1 MSSPEVW
8 TNHSTRSD
16 RSYSV
21 PIVAE
26 LDLLA
31 LLERHVELYND
42 AVASGDFGPLLAT
55 FGRQAVMSFDDVPLG
70 PFRGLVE
77 IRNAYAT
84 RTFTDTM
91 ALIDMEKVG
100 PDAVTASFEWDA
112 GGTGQMYLRW
122 QDDEMVALVELRMA
136 ISSVDA

>member
-1 MSSPEVW
+1 
-8 TNHSTRSD
+8 
-16 RSYSV
+16 V

-42 AVASGDFGPLLAT
+42 AVASGEFGPLLAT
-55 FGRQAVMSFDDVPLG
+55 FARQAVMSFDDVPLG

-84 RTFTDTM
+84 RTFTDPM

-112 GGTGQMYLRW
+112 GGTRPNACAGGRRDGGAGRVGWL
-122 QDDEMVALVELRMA
+122 
-136 ISSVDA
+136 SSVDA